1 MFINFQN
8 NNKSYYNS
16 DEIYLIEYIY
26 KEKPQAY
33 DIVYIGQGQISN
45 YINNWSQSSDVSGIK
60 LSGIDWAQI
69 LDTQILNVGYMYQS
83 GVVPNNYY

>member
-33 DIVYIGQGQISN
+33 DIVYIGQGQILN
-45 YINNWSQSSDVSGIK
+45 YINNWSQSSDVSG
-60 LSGIDWAQI
+60 
-69 LDTQILNVGYMYQS
+69 VGYWLGSDTRYS
-83 GVVPNNYY
+83 NLKRWVYVSVRGGTE